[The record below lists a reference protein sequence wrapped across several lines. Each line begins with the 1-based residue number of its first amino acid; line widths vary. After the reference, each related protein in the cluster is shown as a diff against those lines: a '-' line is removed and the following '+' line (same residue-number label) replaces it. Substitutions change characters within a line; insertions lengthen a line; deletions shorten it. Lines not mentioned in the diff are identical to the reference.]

1 MVKNKKAILITGGA
15 GFIGS
20 HLAEKLLHQGEEV
33 FVIDD
38 LSTGS
43 FKNIEH
49 LINDKNFHFIK
60 GTVLNSK
67 NVEKL
72 VKKVEQIYHLAAA
85 VGVKTI
91 IDKPL
96 ESFLINI
103 KGTEIV
109 LEAAAQYGAPVLIA
123 STSEV
128 YGKNSRVPFSEES
141 DRIYGSAYHNRWGY
155 AVSKGADEFLGLAYC
170 RERGL
175 PTVIVRLFN
184 VIGPRQTG
192 VYGMVVPRFVQ
203 QALAGKPIT
212 IYGDGC
218 QTRCFACVCDV
229 TDALI
234 KLMNQPKAAG
244 NIFNL
249 GSDEEITIKDLAQK
263 VKSMTGSQS
272 KITFIPYGKVYGQD
286 FDDMARRKPDLSKI
300 KKFIGYEPKVSLG
313 ESLKRIIEYYS
324 KLSNAK

>member
-1 MVKNKKAILITGGA
+1 MPKKILITGGA

-20 HLAEKLLHQGEEV
+20 HLAEKLLKTGEEV
-33 FVIDD
+33 FVIDN

-43 FKNIEH
+43 VKNIAH
-49 LINDKNFHFIK
+49 LKNNQNFHFLK
-60 GTVLNSK
+60 GTILDVK
-67 NVEKL
+67 TIEKL
-72 VKKVEQIYHLAAA
+72 TKKVKQIYHLAAA

-96 ESFLINI
+96 ESFLLNTR
-103 KGTEIV
+103 GTEII
-109 LEAAAQYGAPVLIA
+109 LDAAVKNRVPVLLT
-123 STSEV
+123 STSEI
-128 YGKNSRVPFSEES
+128 YGKNDKLPFSEDS
-141 DRIYGSAYHNRWGY
+141 DRVYGSAYHSRWGY
-155 AVSKGADEFLGLAYC
+155 AMSKGADEFLALAYY

-175 PTVIVRLFN
+175 NTVIVRLFN

-212 IYGDGC
+212 VYGDGR

-234 KLMNQPKAAG
+234 KLMDSPQAVG

-263 VKSMTGSQS
+263 VKILARSRS
-272 KITFIPYGKVYGQD
+272 KITFIPYSKIYGKN

-300 KKFIGYEPKVSLG
+300 IKLIGYQPKVNLEQSIL
-313 ESLKRIIEYYS
+313 RIIKYY
-324 KLSNAK
+324 NG